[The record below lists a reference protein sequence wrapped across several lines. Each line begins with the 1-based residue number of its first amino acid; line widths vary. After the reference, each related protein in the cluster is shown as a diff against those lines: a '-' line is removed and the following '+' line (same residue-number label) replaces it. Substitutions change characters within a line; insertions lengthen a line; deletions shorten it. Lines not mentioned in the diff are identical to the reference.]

1 MLYYPKSIRHTEQRL
16 VVHIPEAGLFINKWI
31 NLSEGF
37 KGLSIRF
44 AAGRDT
50 QGSLLVMGVRHEG
63 KGFDIAFRKD
73 AWDELTREP
82 EALEIRYG
90 SDPEDVN
97 LATRIEIPED
107 SFDAFI
113 ESCQQQAEE
122 DSGKKVLAEIAA
134 YFA

>member
-1 MLYYPKSIRHTEQRL
+1 MLYYPKSIEHIEQRL
-16 VVHIPEAGLFINKWI
+16 VVHMPEAGFFINKWI
-31 NLSEGF
+31 NLGEGF

-50 QGSLLVMGVRHEG
+50 QGSLLVIGVRHEG

-73 AWDELTREP
+73 AWDELAREP
-82 EALEIRYG
+82 EALEIRHG
-90 SDPEDVN
+90 SDPDDVN

-122 DSGKKVLAEIAA
+122 DPEKRVLAEIAA